1 MWTWQ
6 HPVKL
11 VFGVG
16 ALAQIETNLE
26 QQGLQSGVVIASPS
40 AVRSGA
46 AQQVCD
52 QSGGRVQYIISDL
65 APNPSV
71 QNVRD
76 CARKAKE
83 AGAKFI
89 VAIGGGS
96 AMDCAKAVCAVLA
109 MDCDPMELMD
119 GRKVTA
125 AFPLVAI
132 PTTAGSGS
140 EVSPGSVL
148 SDPGTERKLSVSTP
162 LFYPVFAIIDPALT
176 YSCPRRLTAVS
187 GLDALMHS
195 LDALG
200 SVKATEMTD
209 MLAIEGARLCFA
221 SLTKAVEQADEAARK
236 DMMLASVLGAMA
248 FSHAGTTGSH
258 ATSYLLTAH
267 YHIDHGEACAFTG
280 DAWWRLNAAARPVLE
295 DYSKRLGFASA
306 DALADEINVLKKRF
320 GMCMTLGQAGI
331 ALADL
336 EEVAKAALAAGNMP
350 NNVAKPGLEGIIA
363 FLTEKA

>member
-16 ALAQIETNLE
+16 ALAQTGTNLE
-26 QQGLQSGVVIASPS
+26 QYGLKSGVVIASPS

-52 QSGGRVQYIISDL
+52 LSGGRIRHIISDL
-65 APNPSV
+65 VPNPTV

-76 CARKAKE
+76 CARKAKQ
-83 AGAKFI
+83 AGAEFI
-89 VAIGGGS
+89 LAIGGGS

-125 AFPLVAI
+125 ALPLVAI

-148 SDPGTERKLSVSTP
+148 SDPATERKLSVSTP
-162 LFYPVFAIIDPALT
+162 LFYPVFAVIDPALT
-176 YSCPRRLTAVS
+176 YSCPKRLTAVS

-209 MLAIEGARLCFA
+209 LLALEGARLCFA
-221 SLTKAVEQADEAARK
+221 SLAKAVEQADEAARS

-248 FSHAGTTGSH
+248 FSHTGTTGSH

-295 DYSKRLGFASA
+295 DYSRRLGFASA
-306 DALADEINVLKKRF
+306 DALADAINALKARF
-320 GMCMTLGQAGI
+320 GMRMTLEQAGI
-331 ALADL
+331 ASSDL
-336 EEVAKAALAAGNMP
+336 EKVAKAALAAANMP
-350 NNVAKPGLEGIIA
+350 NNVAKPGVEGIIA
-363 FLTEKA
+363 FLAAKA